1 MEKTPFGAG
10 HTPPVRPVTAT
21 GQTGE
26 GRPTPN
32 LGLSQCV
39 QRNLMDL
46 QECLL
51 GDLRKCSTKGN
62 SNLCIM

>member
-1 MEKTPFGAG
+1 LKNMKKTQFGGG
-10 HTPPVRPVTAT
+10 HAPPVRPVTAT

-32 LGLSQCV
+32 RGFSQCV

-46 QECLL
+46 
-51 GDLRKCSTKGN
+51 
-62 SNLCIM
+62 